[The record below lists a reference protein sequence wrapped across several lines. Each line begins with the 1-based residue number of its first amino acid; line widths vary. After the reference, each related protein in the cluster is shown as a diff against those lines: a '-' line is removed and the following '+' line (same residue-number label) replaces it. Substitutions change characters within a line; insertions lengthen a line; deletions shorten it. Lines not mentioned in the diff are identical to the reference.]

1 MRMDWNNPKK
11 KRVFMMAK
19 KYKQP
24 ELNIDWRK
32 ATPLIIGIVIAIASI
47 LLIAKWLG

>member
-1 MRMDWNNPKK
+1 MREERGKIKK
-11 KRVFMMAK
+11 KEIKMAK

-24 ELNIDWRK
+24 ELNIDWHK